1 MKKKILI
8 IACILIVA
16 VLGITAYSVSKMPAK
31 NANGWETTE
40 NSLNDAEWGS
50 EIESSLD
57 YHVEKVKKSDF
68 KKMSDFEYIDTVK
81 SVLNA
86 YNDKV
91 WVLFLFEDGTGIQYP
106 GADAAEKATYGK
118 FDKNYNATEQIGYVT
133 INGNS
138 VQYEKVPSEMNKESN
153 NLSQAIPDTYKNDY
167 TYVNVKNNIAYIQVL
182 STNEDTQSIAN
193 EIVNTVKGVGDY
205 KEIRFCIKYNQ
216 DLNYYKW
223 TADGSMETITTP
235 DNSFFVEPDESLENK
250 TESE

>member
-1 MKKKILI
+1 MKKKIFI
-8 IACILIVA
+8 VAGILILA
-16 VLGITAYSVSKMPAK
+16 GLGVTAYSVSKMPAK

-40 NSLNDAEWGS
+40 NSLNDADWGS

-106 GADAAEKATYGK
+106 GADIEEKATYGK

-133 INGNS
+133 INGS
-138 VQYEKVPSEMNKESN
+138 TVKYEKIPSEMSKESN
-153 NLSQAIPDTYKNDY
+153 DLSMALPDTYRNDY
-167 TYVNVKNNIAYIQVL
+167 TYTNVKNNIAFIQVL
-182 STNEDTQSIAN
+182 SINEDTQAVAN
-193 EIVNTVKGVGDY
+193 EIVNAVKSVGDY

-223 TADGSMETITTP
+223 TADGGMETITVP
-235 DNSFFVEPDESLENK
+235 DESFFAEPDESLENE

>member
-1 MKKKILI
+1 
-8 IACILIVA
+8 
-16 VLGITAYSVSKMPAK
+16 
-31 NANGWETTE
+31 
-40 NSLNDAEWGS
+40 
-50 EIESSLD
+50 
-57 YHVEKVKKSDF
+57 
-68 KKMSDFEYIDTVK
+68 MS
-81 SVLNA
+81 
-86 YNDKV
+86 
-91 WVLFLFEDGTGIQYP
+91 
-106 GADAAEKATYGK
+106 
-118 FDKNYNATEQIGYVT
+118 
-133 INGNS
+133 
-138 VQYEKVPSEMNKESN
+138 KESN

>member
-8 IACILIVA
+8 IASILIVA
-16 VLGITAYSVSKMPAK
+16 GLGATAYSVSKMPAK

-40 NSLNDAEWGS
+40 NSLNDADWGS

-57 YHVEKVKKSDF
+57 YHVEEVKKSDF
-68 KKMSDFEYIDTVK
+68 KKMNDFEYVDTVK

-86 YNDKV
+86 YNNKV

-106 GADAAEKATYGK
+106 GADVAEKATYGK

-133 INGNS
+133 INGNT
-138 VQYEKVPSEMNKESN
+138 VKYEKVPSEMSKESN
-153 NLSQAIPDTYKNDY
+153 NLSQAIPTAYSNDY

-182 STNEDTQSIAN
+182 STNTDTQAVAN
-193 EIVNTVKGVGDY
+193 EIVNAVKDTGDY
-205 KEIRFCIKYNQ
+205 KEIRFCIKCNQ

-223 TADGSMETITTP
+223 TADDGMETIAVP
-235 DNSFFVEPDESLENK
+235 DNSFFAEPDESLEK
-250 TESE
+250 ETESE